1 MSIQRK
7 RSVEER
13 SANRLVH
20 GVVAP
25 DVFTRNFQFAV
36 HAENSSGM
44 NSTGAREI
52 ALRVSQFFWK
62 RKKGF
67 NINADFFR
75 GNRREILSDGVDA
88 CLSAKTATAGN
99 CPEAPGGIQF
109 QFHAVLKIDNY
120 SVIAICRN
128 LRDLVARPD
137 DRL

>member
-1 MSIQRK
+1 MLVQRQTT
-7 RSVEER
+7 VEKC
-13 SANRLVH
+13 AADRLVH
-20 GVVAP
+20 RVVAP
-25 DVFTRNFQFAV
+25 DVFARNFQFAV

-44 NSTGAREI
+44 NSAGAREI

-99 CPEAPGGIQF
+99 CSEAPRG
-109 QFHAVLKIDNY
+109 V
-120 SVIAICRN
+120 
-128 LRDLVARPD
+128 
-137 DRL
+137 

>member
-7 RSVEER
+7 RPVEER
-13 SANRLVH
+13 SANRLVP

-25 DVFTRNFQFAV
+25 DVFARNFQFAV

-62 RKKGF
+62 RKKDF

-99 CPEAPGGIQF
+99 CSEAPRVVQF
-109 QFHAVLKIDNY
+109 KFHAVIKSSSYVFIT
-120 SVIAICRN
+120 ICR
-128 LRDLVARPD
+128 
-137 DRL
+137 